1 MISRRALL
9 QADNASVAVSGTI
22 LDLSDLGAFV
32 TASPETIAVVRPG
45 AKVQLVF
52 RTPDPTGYQHL
63 LVQGIVLWM
72 LYAQNRSPRIGI
84 LAYPL
89 GGAIVAK
96 AFWDGASDLANGRP
110 IRWGGKEYILA
121 PRD

>member
-1 MISRRALL
+1 MPSPAVQRRRPRAVISRRALL

-63 LVQGIVLWM
+63 LVQGIVRWVGV
-72 LYAQNRSPRIGI
+72 SPIHRVSGFGLEFDISVP
-84 LAYPL
+84 A
-89 GGAIVAK
+89 VARFV
-96 AFWDGASDLANGRP
+96 AGRASSR
-110 IRWGGKEYILA
+110 
-121 PRD
+121 